1 MNVSILFMPVKAC
14 TEEDHTQRLSLNSYQ
29 ILNKESTVKTES
41 SHLLWIPSSWHFRSK
56 VNTFKNDE
64 HSRVSQDSFLEQTG
78 LCSCS
83 CQGMHNTFSVRPETH
98 QKTLVF
104 LSHRPSGTPHYSTT
118 SRIQKGKARRLASPV
133 HPFPAWQGS
142 SETWLRTSR
151 TFGGRSAFVSVH
163 QRNRKRHEVCA
174 LSLATWRQVL
184 LRWYG
189 HIHPLPTTLS
199 LLHRE
204 GRY

>member
-1 MNVSILFMPVKAC
+1 MMNIAAFHKILSWNRLACAPAAVKGC
-14 TEEDHTQRLSLNSYQ
+14 TTHSLYDPRPTRRPWSSLVTDLLVRL
-29 ILNKESTVKTES
+29 T
-41 SHLLWIPSSWHFRSK
+41 
-56 VNTFKNDE
+56 
-64 HSRVSQDSFLEQTG
+64 
-78 LCSCS
+78 
-83 CQGMHNTFSVRPETH
+83 
-98 QKTLVF
+98 
-104 LSHRPSGTPHYSTT
+104 TT

-174 LSLATWRQVL
+174 LSLATRRQVL

-189 HIHPLPTTLS
+189 HIHPLHTTLS

-204 GRY
+204 GRC